1 MSAPNTITLPP
12 KDREKEIERIV
23 STCRLIHPDRP
34 VNVRFTIARP
44 ERSIPELRYLHG
56 VPYRMLADAMGYEP
70 DEIAEY
76 LLGCFYGWKEKKLPG
91 RRVDSKPLRTT
102 TKDEEGNR
110 DVISGEEFWRYVS
123 WIQRVGARHGLIIPD
138 PDKEYGVAKRGT

>member
-1 MSAPNTITLPP
+1 MKTLTLPP
-12 KDREKEIERIV
+12 SNRARVIEQLAI
-23 STCRLIHPDRP
+23 LAEHYELGKP
-34 VNVRFTIARP
+34 VNVRLTIARP

-56 VPYRMLADAMGYEP
+56 VPYKMLSDAMGYEP
-70 DEIAEY
+70 DEISEY
-76 LLGCFYGWKEKKLPG
+76 LCGCFWGWKSKKLPG
-91 RRVDSKPLRTT
+91 GRTAEYPIRTT
-102 TKDEEGNR
+102 TKDAEGNR